1 MKLGRGNVWLTAN
14 VMAMTM
20 RLSTFCDVAIAFC
33 PSSNTNH
40 GGGLSFVSTSSS
52 TSSTVLNMAGSKN
65 KKKKKGGGKKSGGTA
80 VAGLKGFSST
90 TSKNSGLPEDVTLD
104 KSKETMAFY
113 EYLERNNA
121 GGPQLKR
128 VALAYFDG
136 GLRGMVA
143 LKDIAKGDT
152 ILDIPYE
159 LAWNLGQES
168 SDPTLP
174 GIAVLQDYLKQTKT
188 NNGSDGGKR
197 APYLTMMP
205 KFLSEDCLGSTD
217 FFSQEAMEAL
227 QSPSI
232 LEETQYRRQL
242 CELRFERDI
251 EPLSSNELFLWG
263 ETNKPVTEK
272 HLRWAV
278 WLVTSRVLT
287 VQGDLPTEKYRLM
300 IPLIDMCNH
309 DRQSPHVLTGRAVA
323 GGRLKVSAGCN
334 ISMGQQINIC
344 YGGGVVGNDRFVQ
357 DYAFLDADPKAY
369 DIVAKIL
376 TGRQRI
382 LEGKNIDRPTLM
394 PVAER
399 QLAIEALKKT
409 TIEEDQTLLTNDDAA
424 SIASDIKSAIQYRL
438 GVKLA
443 LQKLGDF

>member
-1 MKLGRGNVWLTAN
+1 
-14 VMAMTM
+14 
-20 RLSTFCDVAIAFC
+20 
-33 PSSNTNH
+33 
-40 GGGLSFVSTSSS
+40 
-52 TSSTVLNMAGSKN
+52 
-65 KKKKKGGGKKSGGTA
+65 
-80 VAGLKGFSST
+80 
-90 TSKNSGLPEDVTLD
+90 
-104 KSKETMAFY
+104 
-113 EYLERNNA
+113 
-121 GGPQLKR
+121 
-128 VALAYFDG
+128 
-136 GLRGMVA
+136 MVA

-159 LAWNLGQES
+159 LAFNLGRES

-174 GIAVLQDYLKQTKT
+174 GITVLQDYLKQTKT
-188 NNGSDGGKR
+188 NNESGSGGGKR
-197 APYLTMMP
+197 ASYLAMMP
-205 KFLSEDCLGSTD
+205 KFLSDDCLGSTD
-217 FFSQEAMEAL
+217 FFSEEAMEAL

-251 EPLSSNELFLWG
+251 EPLSNNELFLWG
-263 ETNKPVTEK
+263 ETNKPVTEE

-287 VQGDLPTEKYRLM
+287 VQGDIPTEKYRLM

-323 GGRLKVSAGCN
+323 GGRLKVTAGCN

-344 YGGGVVGNDRFVQ
+344 YGGGVVGNDRFIQ

-394 PVAER
+394 PIAER
-399 QLAIEALKKT
+399 EQAMEVLKQT
-409 TIEEDQTLLTNDDAA
+409 TIDEDRKLLTDDAA
-424 SIASDIKSAIQYRL
+424 SSTANDVKSAIQYRL